1 MPIVKISSQGQ
12 VKVPKNVL
20 KQLNISPGDYIEF
33 EVVEGNVVMVKP
45 KKLINANQEWFWTK
59 EWQEGEKEVEEDKK
73 AGRVK
78 EFKNAKAAVKWLKS

>member
-1 MPIVKISSQGQ
+1 MSIAKISSQGQ

-45 KKLINANQEWFWTK
+45 KKLINADQAWFWTK

-78 EFKNAKAAVKWLKS
+78 EFKSAKKAVKWLKS